1 MRVLIATLLASLAA
15 PQPPRPPQ
23 DAAPVS
29 AVAQN
34 AALPHLALDPDGGA
48 YVAFVR
54 DGNVELASSTD
65 FGKTFA
71 PPVVALDALKKAA
84 APSGQRGPRV
94 AVDKQKRVYV
104 SAFLPLDPKNPA
116 AQDLYLAVSS
126 DRGKTFS
133 KPARIN
139 DPPGSAGESLHWT
152 AVSPGGELL
161 LAWLDGRR
169 GKGQDLYTA
178 KTSDQAKKV
187 PKNTLL
193 ASQVCERCAP
203 AVAVD
208 SKGAA
213 LFAWREGGDRKSR
226 QVQFLPNATAR
237 PVQVNTLDTRL
248 ARCPQDA
255 PAVAVSADGKTAAVA
270 WMDTRDGESDPNVYW
285 TAQKEGK
292 FVQESR
298 ASDVS
303 NYYQGHP
310 TVAVDGLG
318 IAWFAWEDGRHG
330 VQRVYVANAA
340 NRVNVSLTG
349 EKDPKG
355 ESPSLAAQGGF
366 VGIAYRLGENVVFRV
381 LAAP

>member
-1 MRVLIATLLASLAA
+1 MRVLILSLFLAA
-15 PQPPRPPQ
+15 AAPRRNQ
-23 DAAPVS
+23 DAAPVI
-29 AVAQN
+29 AAAQN
-34 AALPHLALDPDGGA
+34 AALPHLAVDPDGGA
-48 YVAFVR
+48 YVAFLR
-54 DGNVELASSTD
+54 DGNVELAVSTD

-71 PPVVALDALKKAA
+71 PPVVALDAAKKAA

-116 AQDLYLAVSS
+116 AHDLYLAVSA
-126 DRGKTFS
+126 DRGKTFQ

-139 DPPGSAGESLHWT
+139 DPPGTATEPLHWT
-152 AVSPGGELL
+152 AVSPAGELL

-178 KTSDQAKKV
+178 RTADQAKKT
-187 PKNTLL
+187 PKNLL
-193 ASQVCERCAP
+193 MASQVCERCAP

-208 SKGAA
+208 AKGSPV
-213 LFAWREGGDRKSR
+213 FAYREGGDRKSR

-285 TAQKEGK
+285 TVQKDGK

-310 TVAVDGLG
+310 SVAVDGLG

-330 VQRVYVANAA
+330 VQRVFVANAA

-349 EKDPKG
+349 DKEPKA

-366 VGIAYRLGENVVFRV
+366 VGVAYRLGENVVFRV
-381 LAAP
+381 LAVP

>member
-1 MRVLIATLLASLAA
+1 MRVLIVALLALAA
-15 PQPPRPPQ
+15 AHPPLRPQ
-23 DAAPVS
+23 DAAPVA
-29 AVAQN
+29 AVAQS
-34 AALPHLALDPDGGA
+34 AALPHLAVDPDGGA
-48 YVAFVR
+48 YVAFLR
-54 DGNVELASSTD
+54 DGNVELAVSTD

-71 PPVVALDALKKAA
+71 PPVVAIDALKKAA

-94 AVDKQKRVYV
+94 AVDKQRRVYV

-116 AQDLYLAVSS
+116 AHDLYLAVSA

-139 DPPGSAGESLHWT
+139 DPPGTAGESLHWT

-178 KTSDQAKKV
+178 KTSDQAKKT
-187 PKNTLL
+187 PKNALL
-193 ASQVCERCAP
+193 VSQVCERCAP
-203 AVAVD
+203 AVAID
-208 SKGAA
+208 AKGAPV
-213 LFAWREGGDRKSR
+213 FAYREGGDRKSR
-226 QVQFLPNATAR
+226 QVQFLPNTTSR
-237 PVQVNTLDTRL
+237 PVQVNTADTRL

-255 PAVAVSADGKTAAVA
+255 PAVAVGADGKTAAVA
-270 WMDTRDGESDPNVYW
+270 WMDTREGESDSNVYW
-285 TAQKEGK
+285 TARKDGK
-292 FVQESR
+292 FPPESR
-298 ASDVS
+298 ASDVG
-303 NYYQGHP
+303 NYYQGRP

-355 ESPSLAAQGGF
+355 EAPSLAAQGGF
-366 VGIAYRLGENVVFRV
+366 VGVAYRLGENVVFRV